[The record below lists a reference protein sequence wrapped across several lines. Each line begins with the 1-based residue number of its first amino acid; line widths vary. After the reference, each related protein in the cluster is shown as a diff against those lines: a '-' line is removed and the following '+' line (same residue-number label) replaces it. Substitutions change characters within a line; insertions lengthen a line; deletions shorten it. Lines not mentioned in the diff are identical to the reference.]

1 VIAAQNE
8 ASGHGRGLGDRQSFE
23 TLRAGYPDLPATS
36 GFAAQLEWHSLTAAP
51 LRPWNSIPITEVD
64 EPLQKIPTAL
74 LRLEPHPYAALGA
87 PYGPDASPFRLR
99 QGVVTRLLQ
108 AQQELQKEQPGWS
121 LAIFDAWRPVA
132 VQRFMVRHSL
142 VAECGRIGIN
152 PDHPSLERD
161 RAEAAVGRFWAPP
174 SDDPAT
180 PPPHSTGAAVDLTL
194 ADAGGQAL
202 AMGGEIDAIGRVS
215 EPLFHQAAALADS
228 SSTAAVWHQRRQ
240 LLARVMAGAGFEQH
254 PNEWWHFSWGDQLWA
269 WRSGAREAFY
279 GRVGDS
285 ASSRLS

>member
-1 VIAAQNE
+1 M
-8 ASGHGRGLGDRQSFE
+8 
-23 TLRAGYPDLPATS
+23 
-36 GFAAQLEWHSLTAAP
+36 
-51 LRPWNSIPITEVD
+51 RPWNSIPITEVD

-180 PPPHSTGAAVDLTL
+180 PPPPST
-194 ADAGGQAL
+194 
-202 AMGGEIDAIGRVS
+202 
-215 EPLFHQAAALADS
+215 
-228 SSTAAVWHQRRQ
+228 
-240 LLARVMAGAGFEQH
+240 
-254 PNEWWHFSWGDQLWA
+254 
-269 WRSGAREAFY
+269 
-279 GRVGDS
+279 
-285 ASSRLS
+285 